1 MSDVFSL
8 LWSIAVYPILYIL
21 PAYIANGSPVIFG
34 GGPPL
39 DFRKKLF
46 GKRILGDNKTI
57 RGTTMGILCGVAT
70 GVFEYSAFSF
80 IMPIAIALSVG
91 TIVGDSVG
99 SFIKRRLNLKPGTSI
114 PLMDQY
120 GFFVFALLFA
130 YPFGHMP
137 SVYGLI
143 FITVLTGIIHY
154 ATNVGAHRLKLKKV
168 PW

>member
-1 MSDVFSL
+1 MLMEV
-8 LWSIAVYPILYIL
+8 IYQIIIYPILYIL

-39 DFRKKLF
+39 DFGKRLF

-57 RGTTMGILCGVAT
+57 RGTVMGILCGAAV
-70 GVFEYSAFSF
+70 GVFEYPAFPYM
-80 IMPIAIALSVG
+80 IPIAIALSIG
-91 TIVGDSVG
+91 TIAGDSAG
-99 SFIKRRLNLKPGTSI
+99 SFIKRRLNIKPGSSI

-120 GFFVFALLFA
+120 GFYIFALLFA

-137 SVYGLI
+137 GLYGLI

-154 ATNVGAHRLKLKKV
+154 ATNVGAHRLRLKKV